1 MGGGSQPQV
10 YEGGSARLGPGPPP
24 SPDMSEVGMIIGTP
38 VQRGLHDMEMK
49 VVMQIT
55 GSSLSCI

>member
-10 YEGGSARLGPGPPP
+10 YEGGSAGQGPRPPP
-24 SPDMSEVGMIIGTP
+24 SPEMSEVGMIIGTL
-38 VQRGLHDMEMK
+38 VQRGCHDMEMK
-49 VVMQIT
+49 VVMQRT